1 MMGVVALSLLLV
13 PGAPVPPGASGVQ
26 AGPPSA
32 KVDTVPLNQFASLIE
47 TLANTVRDYSAP
59 DSVTQKEFYAG
70 AIQGLYEAVGQ
81 PVPEKVKAAIRAAN
95 TQADRLD
102 VLRKARARLGNH
114 PNLAGTR
121 SLFAAMNG
129 FRHATDPICGL
140 AAPRPSDYASIE
152 QDFGVGIELD
162 GVAGTRWA
170 IYQVEYR
177 IATGAIV
184 PVGYFG
190 PLPKPDAVP
199 SPAVFPWRVLR
210 VIPGSPAQKAGVK
223 PGDLIT
229 HLDGVE
235 VTAQNM
241 NALFARFAMPR
252 QRFDP
257 RTGQPQAQEWSL
269 SFRRGDEKTL
279 NATLKV
285 DSYSPESAF
294 GVWKR
299 ADGKW
304 DCLLDRQ
311 TKIGYIR
318 LGSIELGLEKIF
330 AEMMADLDK
339 QGCRGLILDLRWCPG
354 GYVDPGMHIAG
365 QFLPDGCV
373 ISKMEFFHPERS
385 GRNGDVLAPPGGGK
399 YATLPLAV
407 IVGHET
413 IGGGESDRLRAPR
426 QQSLC
431 RHRPAHGGPR

>member
-1 MMGVVALSLLLV
+1 M
-13 PGAPVPPGASGVQ
+13 
-26 AGPPSA
+26 
-32 KVDTVPLNQFASLIE
+32 
-47 TLANTVRDYSAP
+47 
-59 DSVTQKEFYAG
+59 
-70 AIQGLYEAVGQ
+70 
-81 PVPEKVKAAIRAAN
+81 
-95 TQADRLD
+95 
-102 VLRKARARLGNH
+102 
-114 PNLAGTR
+114 
-121 SLFAAMNG
+121 
-129 FRHATDPICGL
+129 
-140 AAPRPSDYASIE
+140 
-152 QDFGVGIELD
+152 
-162 GVAGTRWA
+162 
-170 IYQVEYR
+170 
-177 IATGAIV
+177 
-184 PVGYFG
+184 
-190 PLPKPDAVP
+190 
-199 SPAVFPWRVLR
+199 
-210 VIPGSPAQKAGVK
+210 K

-385 GRNGDVLAPPGGGK
+385 GRNGDVLAAGWWEVRDPAARGDRRPRNHWRRGTDCLLRSATTIVVSSSASARWAAPASSGRSKPASAAWSSAFQSASSLRPNGK
-399 YATLPLAV
+399 NRQRFPNSQPTDDWGIRPDEGWDVAATTDKSAELRLQADLHALRGAGSKEALPFDDPAQDPFRLAALKY
-407 IVGHET
+407 
-413 IGGGESDRLRAPR
+413 LRSKLTP
-426 QQSLC
+426 SK
-431 RHRPAHGGPR
+431 